1 MLDDLQSERLRRVLA
16 FSALVLLVIGLFS
29 IVAPFLTAIAWALVL
44 VMSTWPLFERLV
56 AKMPENRSRAAGI
69 ATTLLALVLVV
80 PAGVLLVLASRQA
93 VDFVGKVNVWLQA
106 PVPEIPPSIR
116 NLPWIGDFIAE
127 RFGEWRLQH
136 ATTTDV
142 LTALNADVLQIA
154 GNVGGQVARGAF
166 SVVVCLFTCFFFYRD
181 GEAIASSFAKGAVRL
196 GGERVTSLIATT
208 RETVRGAVY
217 GMVLTAVVQG
227 FLAGIGYWIA
237 GVPIPLPLAA
247 VTTIASFIPFGTPLV
262 YTPICVVLL
271 TSGAPWWHGALL
283 LGWCLVVVSM
293 ADNIIRPVFL
303 SKATK
308 MPLVLVVFSIF
319 GGLASF
325 GLLGLFVGP
334 VIMAVAQALW
344 KEWSAGAAAKVPS
357 PESQG

>member
-1 MLDDLQSERLRRVLA
+1 
-16 FSALVLLVIGLFS
+16 
-29 IVAPFLTAIAWALVL
+29 
-44 VMSTWPLFERLV
+44 
-56 AKMPENRSRAAGI
+56 
-69 ATTLLALVLVV
+69 
-80 PAGVLLVLASRQA
+80 
-93 VDFVGKVNVWLQA
+93 
-106 PVPEIPPSIR
+106 
-116 NLPWIGDFIAE
+116 
-127 RFGEWRLQH
+127 
-136 ATTTDV
+136 
-142 LTALNADVLQIA
+142 
-154 GNVGGQVARGAF
+154 
-166 SVVVCLFTCFFFYRD
+166 
-181 GEAIASSFAKGAVRL
+181 
-196 GGERVTSLIATT
+196 VTSLIATT

-262 YTPICVVLL
+262 YTPICVVL

-283 LGWCLVVVSM
+283 LGWRLVVVSM

-303 SKATK
+303 ERSHENA
-308 MPLVLVVFSIF
+308 F
-319 GGLASF
+319 GARRLLDLRRLGAF

>member
-1 MLDDLQSERLRRVLA
+1 MLDDLQSERLRRTLA
-16 FSALVLLVIGLFS
+16 FAALVLLLAGLFL
-29 IVAPFLTAIAWALVL
+29 IVAPFLSAVAWALVL
-44 VMSTWPLFERLV
+44 VMSTWPLFERLLAV
-56 AKMPENRSRAAGI
+56 SGGNRNRAAGF
-69 ATTLLALVLVV
+69 ATFVLAVVLVA
-80 PAGVLLVLASRQA
+80 PAGVLLFMASQQA
-93 VDFVGKVNVWLQA
+93 LDFVNKVNAWLGSDS
-106 PVPEIPPSIR
+106 PELPMSVR
-116 NLPWIGDFIAE
+116 NLPWIGTYLAD
-127 RFGEWRLQH
+127 RFGEWRLEH
-136 ATTTDV
+136 GTTTNI
-142 LTALNADVLQIA
+142 LTAMNADVLQIA
-154 GNVGGQVARGAF
+154 GDVGGRLARGAF

-181 GEAIASSFAKGAVRL
+181 GEAIASSFARGAVRL

-217 GMVLTAVVQG
+217 GMVFTAVIQG
-227 FLAGIGYWIA
+227 VLAGVGYWIA
-237 GVPIPLPLAA
+237 GVPVPLPLAA
-247 VTTIASFIPFGTPLV
+247 VTTVASFIPFGTPLV
-262 YTPICVVLL
+262 YTPICLFLL

-283 LGWCLVVVSM
+283 FAWCLLVVSM
-293 ADNIIRPVFL
+293 ADNVIRPIFL

-344 KEWSAGAAAKVPS
+344 KEWSAGTTPKQPN